1 MSIGLFI
8 TFLAFPRCDLDLR
21 FQYRLF
27 DGGYAMTIH
36 TNTNDTQDEHFQN
49 ESGHGGAAHGS
60 VKEYVIGLILSI
72 VLTAIPFGMVMAG
85 NSGALTLAIILV
97 CLIAQVFV
105 QLVFFLHMNGSSKQ
119 FWNTTSGV
127 FIVLIV
133 LVVVLGSIWIMN
145 HLNHNM
151 LLGH

>member
-1 MSIGLFI
+1 MANSHE
-8 TFLAFPRCDLDLR
+8 T
-21 FQYRLF
+21 
-27 DGGYAMTIH
+27 
-36 TNTNDTQDEHFQN
+36 
-49 ESGHGGAAHGS
+49 SHGGAAHGS

-72 VLTAIPFGMVMAG
+72 VLTVIPFGMVMAG
-85 NSGALTLAIILV
+85 GTGALTLAVILI
-97 CLIAQVFV
+97 CLVAQVFV
-105 QLVFFLHMNGSSKQ
+105 QLVFFLHMNGSSEQ
-119 FWNTTSGV
+119 TWNTISGV

>member
-1 MSIGLFI
+1 
-8 TFLAFPRCDLDLR
+8 
-21 FQYRLF
+21 
-27 DGGYAMTIH
+27 MTNH
-36 TNTNDTQDEHFQN
+36 SNTIQGQN
-49 ESGHGGAAHGS
+49 EHGHGGAAHGS

-72 VLTAIPFGMVMAG
+72 ILTVIPFGMVMAG
-85 NSGALTLAIILV
+85 NSGPLTLAIILL
-97 CLIAQVFV
+97 CLVAQVFV

-133 LVVVLGSIWIMN
+133 LIVVLGSIWIMN